1 MYLGSKS
8 SSRDVYIL
16 EFLELLNL
24 FHPRY
29 HSCLL
34 PSLRRDKSSLE
45 LFQFSFKSLHK
56 LIYIL

>member
-8 SSRDVYIL
+8 SSRDVDIL

-24 FHPRY
+24 FYPQY

-34 PSLRRDKSSLE
+34 PRLRRDKSSLD
-45 LFQFSFKSLHK
+45 LLQFSFKSLHK